1 MNNSIQLKTDELYTL
16 KLVTGEEV
24 IARIKAIGEEFY
36 ELESPIGVVLSPQ
49 GLQMVPSLFSSI
61 QDKNVLL
68 NKNACAM
75 IGEPRE
81 DVSNGWIQATTGI
94 APVTR
99 KIITG

>member
-1 MNNSIQLKTDELYTL
+1 MNKSLEIKAGELYTF
-16 KLVTGEEV
+16 KLVTGEEL
-24 IARIKAIGEEFY
+24 IARLVNIGPEFY

-61 QDKNVLL
+61 QDRNVLL

-75 IGEPRE
+75 MGEPRE
-81 DVSNGWIQATTGI
+81 DVNHGWIQATTGI